1 MMEIGQPTHI
11 FDYEKFGSKEI
22 LIRRGKKNEKLTTL
36 DEIEREV
43 SPNELLI
50 TNGKNPVAIAG
61 VMGGLNSAV
70 TSATTT
76 VIIESAYF
84 DPQFRGQANLN
95 TYYRLTGTLL
105 LYFGC

>member
-36 DEIEREV
+36 DEVEREV

-61 VMGGLNSAV
+61 VMG
-70 TSATTT
+70 
-76 VIIESAYF
+76 
-84 DPQFRGQANLN
+84 
-95 TYYRLTGTLL
+95 
-105 LYFGC
+105 